1 MFKEIYKED
10 LSFKFICLLL
20 CILPLAITTS
30 SVIMNL
36 VVILITLIFI
46 IIIFKNNDLQILNN
60 KFFILL
66 CFFYLYLLLNLKN
79 SFDVHN
85 SLSRTIGFIR
95 FIFLP
100 FAISYVLSFK
110 NFKYAKLILISWL
123 SIFF

>member
-1 MFKEIYKED
+1 MFKEIYQED

-46 IIIFKNNDLQILNN
+46 IIIFKNNDLQILND

-95 FIFLP
+95 FIFFP
-100 FAISYVLSFK
+100 FEFLMFC
-110 NFKYAKLILISWL
+110 LLRILNMQN
-123 SIFF
+123 

>member
-1 MFKEIYKED
+1 MFKEIYQED
-10 LSFKFICLLL
+10 LGFKFICLLL

-36 VVILITLIFI
+36 VVILITFIFI
-46 IIIFKNNDLQILNN
+46 ITIFKNKNLQILND

-79 SFDVHN
+79 SFDIDN
-85 SLSRTIGFIR
+85 SLSRTFGFIR
-95 FIFLP
+95 FLLLP

-110 NFKYAKLILISWL
+110 NFKCN
-123 SIFF
+123 